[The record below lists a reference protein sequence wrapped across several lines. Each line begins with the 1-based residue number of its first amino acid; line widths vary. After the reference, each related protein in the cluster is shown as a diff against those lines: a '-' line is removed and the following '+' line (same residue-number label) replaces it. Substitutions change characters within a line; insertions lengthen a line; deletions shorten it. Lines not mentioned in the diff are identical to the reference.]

1 MATIIEIEYPKD
13 VDYLTKRFIERWA
26 ERQGGAVFL
35 SLDARYV
42 VTDYNHNHHEMNLLF
57 HILNCIQL
65 QYRCVTNFELDG
77 IFAHIWETSLNKKTT
92 NNKKG
97 A

>member
-1 MATIIEIEYPKD
+1 MATMIEIEYPKD
-13 VDYLTKRFIERWA
+13 ADYLMKRCIERWA

-35 SLDARYV
+35 SLDGRFV
-42 VTDYNHNHHEMNLLF
+42 VTDYNHNHQEMNLLA
-57 HILNCIQL
+57 HILNCEQL
-65 QYRCVTNFELDG
+65 HYRSVTNFELEG
-77 IFAHIWETSLNKKTT
+77 LFAYIWEKTLTKKTN